1 MRKLR
6 VTCAQ
11 PVVTTWGTLSTT
23 NPTLPHVE
31 FTNDELGKNHVVI
44 TTQSTNFPT
53 TSSQLIFANNTV
65 ESIVIPIIP
74 RTNKN
79 NNKGE

>member
-11 PVVTTWGTLSTT
+11 PVVSAWASLST
-23 NPTLPHVE
+23 NSMSLPQVE
-31 FTNDELGKNHVVI
+31 FTNANLG
-44 TTQSTNFPT
+44 TTHTILPTKATKFLT
-53 TSSQLIFANNTV
+53 TSSQLLLTNNGVSVTV
-65 ESIVIPIIP
+65 FPTFP